1 MKPLILTLE
10 NINSYREKQTVDFSS
25 FMQGGIFGIF
35 GNTGSDKSTILDA
48 IMLALYG
55 EIPRSGAR
63 AGRSFINLQADR
75 AEVTLTFACGE
86 RTFRAE
92 RAFRVRRSGVDS
104 TAALY
109 ELTGEAR
116 FTRNELARFLESRN
130 IQTRNLFAG
139 NLTRHPCFEPL
150 TPGVDYRIA
159 GPLDATDRIM
169 RDALWIGVYPG
180 MTPEKLEYMAES
192 VRAFCRGEAR

>member
-10 NINSYREKQTVDFSS
+10 NINSYREKQTVDFSA

-35 GNTGSDKSTILDA
+35 GNTGSGKSTILDA

-92 RAFRVRRSGVDS
+92 RTFRVRKSGVDAS
-104 TAALY
+104 AVLY
-109 ELTGEAR
+109 ELTKEGEM
-116 FTRNELARFLESRN
+116 
-130 IQTRNLFAG
+130 
-139 NLTRHPCFEPL
+139 
-150 TPGVDYRIA
+150 
-159 GPLDATDRIM
+159 M
-169 RDALWIGVYPG
+169 R
-180 MTPEKLEYMAES
+180 AES
-192 VRAFCRGEAR
+192 VSRVNAAYTWEDLILPPEQKNRLKEARI